1 MKKQKFPPFIFITLV
16 LFMASCDAPSLEDE
30 LVLSPENVASDIEL
44 EIIQLVNEYRSSKGL
59 SALEFDGIAYDYA
72 AQHTE
77 EMISDGQI
85 SHDNFDVRSSNLAQQ
100 ANANYVSE
108 NVGKSFTTAKAIVEA
123 WIKSDTHRK
132 VMEGDFIY
140 TAVSVQA
147 DELGTLYFTQL
158 FYK

>member
-1 MKKQKFPPFIFITLV
+1 MFKIPPFILTIVV
-16 LFMASCDAPSLEDE
+16 LFMASCSTPSLKDE
-30 LVLSPENVASDIEL
+30 LILSPENIASEIEL
-44 EIIQLVNEYRSSKGL
+44 EILGLVNEYRSSKGL
-59 SALEFDGIAYDYA
+59 NVLDFDGIAYNYA
-72 AQHTE
+72 AQHTD

-132 VMEGDFIY
+132 VMEGDFLY
-140 TAVSVQA
+140 TAVSVKA
-147 DELGTLYFTQL
+147 DSSGTLYFTQL